1 MIDKDFIDHLEE
13 QIHQTVQDALYL
25 KETVVRT
32 VRENVDAHK
41 GPAPTHRPVPP
52 RRPAPP
58 KPYVYPGRPVPR
70 SNTQLRVRGNP
81 GTSIAGTVMEIVGLA
96 GAIPTGLAFVILAL
110 ASLLA
115 GMPWAAFAI
124 SSVVLVPLCVGF
136 TVLAICG
143 VRKVRRKRRF
153 QRYQAQLNGDTF
165 CSLDLLAASVG
176 ESKSFVIRDLQ
187 KMIRDGLF
195 PEGHI
200 DEQETCF
207 IVTNETYRQYL
218 QAQESARRRQLEE
231 ERKKQQPEADEAGE
245 CERAIAEG
253 RDYLWQIREENRAI
267 PGEEFSRKLSRLEE
281 ICAKIFDHVEA
292 HPQKLP
298 DIRKF
303 MQYYLPTTLKLL
315 KAYREFDGQPV
326 QGENVTKVKAE
337 ISDTLDTINT
347 AFENLLDSLF
357 QDDVMDISTDISVLE
372 TMLAQEGLTEDA
384 FRKKKP

>member
-58 KPYVYPGRPVPR
+58 KPYIYPGRPVPR
-70 SNTQLRVRGNP
+70 SSVQLRVRGNP

-176 ESKSFVIRDLQ
+176 ESNPLSFAI
-187 KMIRDGLF
+187 
-195 PEGHI
+195 
-200 DEQETCF
+200 C
-207 IVTNETYRQYL
+207 
-218 QAQESARRRQLEE
+218 RR
-231 ERKKQQPEADEAGE
+231 
-245 CERAIAEG
+245 
-253 RDYLWQIREENRAI
+253 
-267 PGEEFSRKLSRLEE
+267 
-281 ICAKIFDHVEA
+281 
-292 HPQKLP
+292 
-298 DIRKF
+298 
-303 MQYYLPTTLKLL
+303 
-315 KAYREFDGQPV
+315 
-326 QGENVTKVKAE
+326 
-337 ISDTLDTINT
+337 
-347 AFENLLDSLF
+347 
-357 QDDVMDISTDISVLE
+357 
-372 TMLAQEGLTEDA
+372 
-384 FRKKKP
+384 

>member
-58 KPYVYPGRPVPR
+58 KPYIYPGRPVPR
-70 SNTQLRVRGNP
+70 SSVQLRVRGNP

-207 IVTNETYRQYL
+207 IATNETYRQYL
-218 QAQESARRRQLEE
+218 QAQ
-231 ERKKQQPEADEAGE
+231 
-245 CERAIAEG
+245 
-253 RDYLWQIREENRAI
+253 
-267 PGEEFSRKLSRLEE
+267 
-281 ICAKIFDHVEA
+281 
-292 HPQKLP
+292 
-298 DIRKF
+298 
-303 MQYYLPTTLKLL
+303 
-315 KAYREFDGQPV
+315 
-326 QGENVTKVKAE
+326 
-337 ISDTLDTINT
+337 
-347 AFENLLDSLF
+347 
-357 QDDVMDISTDISVLE
+357 
-372 TMLAQEGLTEDA
+372 
-384 FRKKKP
+384 

>member
-52 RRPAPP
+52 RRPAPRSLI
-58 KPYVYPGRPVPR
+58 YPGRPVPR
-70 SNTQLRVRGNP
+70 SSVQLRVRGNP

-207 IVTNETYRQYL
+207 IATNETYRQYL

-231 ERKKQQPEADEAGE
+231 ERKSNSRRRMRPANVSG
-245 CERAIAEG
+245 RLPRGAIISG
-253 RDYLWQIREENRAI
+253 RFARKTVRFREKNFRGSCPDWKRSARR
-267 PGEEFSRKLSRLEE
+267 FS
-281 ICAKIFDHVEA
+281 I
-292 HPQKLP
+292 
-298 DIRKF
+298 
-303 MQYYLPTTLKLL
+303 M
-315 KAYREFDGQPV
+315 
-326 QGENVTKVKAE
+326 
-337 ISDTLDTINT
+337 
-347 AFENLLDSLF
+347 
-357 QDDVMDISTDISVLE
+357 
-372 TMLAQEGLTEDA
+372 
-384 FRKKKP
+384 